1 VQFVNNAG
9 AVQLCQIEHFIP
21 ESSLTDQF
29 SKLFQTAR
37 PGGANT
43 RLGHPHRFS
52 DLKIRRFIDIEVKQ
66 FDQAAAAFRQPVD
79 CTFDRVFTFYA
90 CDLLRNLWNGFV
102 ERLIVIPPP
111 LDRRMRAPAGNGN
124 EPSRERFHIP
134 QVAQMSI
141 EFQPNL
147 LKDIG
152 GIFRT
157 QTKQVGHGVNEA
169 LVLFDEI
176 SPCDLIT
183 V

>member
-1 VQFVNNAG
+1 VQPANNTAQRSFVRFNI
-9 AVQLCQIEHFIP
+9 LFS

-37 PGGANT
+37 PGGSNA

-52 DLKIRRFIDIEVKQ
+52 DLKIRGFIDIEVKQ
-66 FDQAAAAFRQPVD
+66 FDQAAAAFGQPVD
-79 CTFDRVFTFYA
+79 CTFDRVFTLYA

-102 ERLIVIPPP
+102 ERLIGISPR
-111 LDRRMRAPAGNGN
+111 LDRRMRPPARNRN
-124 EPSRERFHIP
+124 EPRRERFHIP

-141 EFQPNL
+141 KFQPNL

-157 QTKQVGHGVNEA
+157 QTKQVGHGVNQA

-176 SPCDLIT
+176 SPCGLIT
-183 V
+183 I